1 MEQEIIKAINER
13 MTELGISR
21 RQLSKQCGLSEQFL
35 YLFSNKGGNISISSL
50 AKICEALGLQIE
62 VVKTNME

>member
-1 MEQEIIKAINER
+1 MEQKVIKAINER

-50 AKICEALGLQIE
+50 AKICEVLKLKMELTKI
-62 VVKTNME
+62 NME